1 MSQYQV
7 VVSKSLGRKI
17 NIMLPLSKIKDAP
30 SLAGKA
36 NQGLNQFRRN
46 IIKPYLPPKFAKLA
60 NICDDSKNFLA
71 GDFFFYYNNTHLQ
84 TKT

>member
-7 VVSKSLGRKI
+7 VVSKSSGRKI
-17 NIMLPLSKIKDAP
+17 NIMLPLSKIKDG
-30 SLAGKA
+30 LAGKA